1 MREWEEGKQKEH
13 EGNWGGGEK
22 EERKMHGSKN
32 RGRGTDGQRWREDE
46 KRMMAGKAGE
56 VRGNVEREGEKWS
69 ETESNPAQGERERGC
84 IERER
89 GGEKA
94 KPTERERE
102 RA

>member
-1 MREWEEGKQKEH
+1 
-13 EGNWGGGEK
+13 
-22 EERKMHGSKN
+22 
-32 RGRGTDGQRWREDE
+32 
-46 KRMMAGKAGE
+46 MMAGKAGE